1 MEGIS
6 GGADTHAAPAFYTIG
21 ICSGLA
27 NLKLHGGANFF
38 TFFAVNAFIFFKFQL
53 VLIPSNKALGGPHG
67 GAERTPGSGGAQES
81 SEENCN

>member
-6 GGADTHAAPAFYTIG
+6 GADTHAAPAFYTIG

-27 NLKLHGGANFF
+27 NLKLHGADFF

-67 GAERTPGSGGAQES
+67 AERTPGSGAQES